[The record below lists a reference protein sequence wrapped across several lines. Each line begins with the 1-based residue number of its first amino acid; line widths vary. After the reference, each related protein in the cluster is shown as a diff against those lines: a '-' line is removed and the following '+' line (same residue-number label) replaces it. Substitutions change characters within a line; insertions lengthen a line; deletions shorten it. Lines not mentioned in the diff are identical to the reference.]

1 MNMLKKYLLILLM
14 GLCANILCAELPVY
28 TCDFEDP
35 VERSK
40 WTLNAGRMRLLNIW
54 CFGAAGD
61 FSEHGEQ
68 GLFISADLNQV
79 DPIYDGTNTMFVTAV
94 RNMSDV
100 PAGNY
105 RLYFDWKCKGK
116 RSGDGFYVCWVPDSV
131 TTNSAANT
139 GGLPKWVQDHKCDTI
154 FSQEN
159 LWTVGHVDINH
170 TGVPSKLVILW
181 YSTQGVAAPPSAC
194 IDNLELRPITE
205 SMCAAPYNISH
216 EMQGDT
222 VILKWKGTPRYYD
235 VRCYDHL
242 ADKWVVYNKI
252 LGESINLVNHTCSIP
267 GLSEGVQTFIIRAH
281 CGDDMASDFVSYTK
295 FIFHKGVRCID
306 YMDLE
311 GNCYTGSYTTRAKN
325 QRPFSTR
332 EQVDLGYDNP
342 ASRHT
347 LHYVPDEYDELTNY
361 QLRTCPEGYLASVRL
376 GNSDT
381 GNGTGESIEY
391 KYKVQDGASAI
402 LKIKYALVLSNPH
415 PESPEANP
423 QFWLDILSDNKVIP
437 NECGFAMFTAGDSE
451 NSGWIEGASGVY
463 GTDWMYKEWTEHSI
477 NLSDYVGKT
486 LTIRLVTTDC
496 QPSAHTGYVYFVLDC
511 EDGGLSGLN
520 CGEDNPTTD
529 FEAPSGFDYVWYLA
543 DNPLDTLDRDQHF
556 QIAPLDTNVYC
567 VNVINKN
574 NADCWYTLTAVGKP
588 RVPTPMATY
597 STRVERCQNIVTFE
611 NQSCVYLQNMVT
623 DKFDRTNEPVTYV
636 SWDFG
641 DGSVEES
648 ATSIGAQVQHMYPP
662 EGGTFIVKLTAGISN
677 NACVV
682 TDSFAVILPD
692 LSTPITEVREDV
704 CKVDYPFGYP
714 YAGVWLYEDVDSVF
728 TLTSKNTGCDSLCH
742 LVLKFHDIIEY
753 SYCDTICEG
762 DTLHFFKQ
770 ALTKSGQYADTIVGA
785 SGCDSIVQLNLHV
798 EPMLQVDIQDSLS
811 ICLDN
816 KVIEIPYQIL
826 NGNMDSIIVVFD
838 SLAMENGLLSRY
850 AFGASELPTIALPDS
865 VTPNFYSAVISY
877 TNPYCDIK
885 SDTISLELLY
895 SSSIAQV
902 KTDLLAVQND
912 EYNGGYAFDSI
923 QWYRAGEPITGAITP
938 NLAVSAEDIGVEFT
952 VKLRRDGE
960 DVMIG
965 TCPIVYLPTSIDPV
979 YVPNMTWPL
988 HVYNVLGMPL
998 GKMTLNEFTNLPAGI
1013 YLLSDEK
1020 NTIKVIL

>member
-1 MNMLKKYLLILLM
+1 M
-14 GLCANILCAELPVY
+14 
-28 TCDFEDP
+28 
-35 VERSK
+35 
-40 WTLNAGRMRLLNIW
+40 
-54 CFGAAGD
+54 
-61 FSEHGEQ
+61 
-68 GLFISADLNQV
+68 
-79 DPIYDGTNTMFVTAV
+79 
-94 RNMSDV
+94 
-100 PAGNY
+100 
-105 RLYFDWKCKGK
+105 
-116 RSGDGFYVCWVPDSV
+116 
-131 TTNSAANT
+131 
-139 GGLPKWVQDHKCDTI
+139 QDHKCDTI

-194 IDNLELRPITE
+194 IDNLELRPIPEEDCGLPT
-205 SMCAAPYNISH
+205 NIKH
-216 EMQGDT
+216 TMQSDT
-222 VILKWKGTPRYYD
+222 LVLTWRGNASYYD
-235 VRCYDHL
+235 IRCYD
-242 ADKWVVYNKI
+242 YNNDSWTI
-252 LGESINLVNHTCSIP
+252 LNHVQTNKVTIT
-267 GLSEGVQTFIIRAH
+267 GLSEGIQTFFLRGY
-281 CGDDMASDFVSYTK
+281 CLDDRASDYVEYTK

-391 KYKVQDGASAI
+391 KYKVQDDASAI

-423 QFWLDILSDNKVIP
+423 QFWLDILSDNKVIK

-451 NSGWIEGASGVY
+451 NSGWIEGASGMY
-463 GTDWMYKEWTEHSI
+463 GTNWMYKEWTEHSI

-623 DKFDRTNEPVTYV
+623 DIFERTTEPVT
-636 SWDFG
+636 SLTWDFG
-641 DGSVEES
+641 DGTIES
-648 ATSIGAQVQHMYPP
+648 AATTKIGSTIEHIYPP
-662 EGGTFIVKLTAGISN
+662 EGGRFVVKLTAGISN
-677 NACVV
+677 DACLL
-682 TDSFAVILPD
+682 TDSIILNLPD
-692 LSTPITEVREDV
+692 ISTPITEVVENV
-704 CKVDYPFGYP
+704 CRAEYPFGFP
-714 YAGVWLYEDVDSVF
+714 YANVWLYEDVDSTFV
-728 TLTSKNTGCDSLCH
+728 LTAKTTGCDSLCH
-742 LVLKFHDIIEY
+742 LVLKFHDAMQVDVF
-753 SYCDTICEG
+753 DTICENEWF
-762 DTLHFFKQ
+762 TFFDKQ
-770 ALTKSGQYADTIVGA
+770 LNTSGVYLDTILGLH
-785 SGCDSIVQLNLHV
+785 GCDSIIQLNLHV

-850 AFGASELPTIALPDS
+850 AFGASELPTIVLPDS
-865 VTPNFYSAVISY
+865 VIPNFYSAVISY